1 MNKTRMLD
9 VKYALTQ
16 VLYFASFSALM
27 GYASVYLLAQNVSN
41 SLIGTTLALVSIIAV
56 FTQPMVAS
64 AVDKKVIK
72 LQTLV
77 NMILI
82 ATVILSLCLYF
93 FKMPTMMLLCV
104 FVGIVTFMMTIQP
117 LLNSMAFLFEKYGI
131 QINYGLARG
140 LGSAAY
146 ALASAVLGYL
156 VEDFGTGVIPLFYII
171 GNILLILVV
180 YTYVVPK
187 TQQNLVEVE
196 QEVEETE
203 QKQLS
208 FFQFCAIYKKFMIF
222 VVGVVLV
229 FFTHTIINNFFIQ
242 VITPIGG
249 TESQMGIAVF
259 IAAIV
264 ELPAMAMF
272 NVMRKKIDCST
283 LLKLSVVMFALKHFI
298 TFLATNIFMVYVAQV
313 LQIGAYAIFI
323 PASVYYVNEVISKQD
338 LVKGQSMVTVG
349 ITASGIIA
357 NFAGGILL
365 DAVGVYDLLM
375 IGVIVSVVGGL
386 IVFWSIG
393 KKKTTVS

>member
-16 VLYFASFSALM
+16 VLYFASLSALM

-56 FTQPMVAS
+56 LTQPMVAS

-72 LQTLV
+72 IQTLV
-77 NMILI
+77 NVILI